1 MAGPEQGE
9 SEMPAEPSAAKEQP
23 HGMGRRI
30 VGWVMPAAGV
40 LILGSTAWVGWRTYQ
55 AYSHLQNAAADVS
68 RLQDDVRNV
77 AAIDQT
83 ATAATIEH
91 RQAESAGA
99 RSAVDDR
106 VFRAATAVP
115 WIGPNLEAVREVTVT
130 VDSLGTDVMPSLA
143 QVARTVSPVRPRPP
157 AWRDRSG
164 SERAGPRRRCNTPT
178 GRSTPRAR
186 GWPGSTGRT

>member
-9 SEMPAEPSAAKEQP
+9 SETPAEPGAAKEQP
-23 HGMGRRI
+23 HGMRRRV
-30 VGWVMPAAGV
+30 VGWVMLAAGV

-55 AYSHLQNAAADVS
+55 AYSHLQNAATDVS

-77 AAIDQT
+77 AAIGQT
-83 ATAATIEH
+83 ATAATIEPA
-91 RQAESAGA
+91 AESAGA
-99 RSAVDDR
+99 RSAIDEQ

-130 VDSLGTDVMPSLA
+130 VDSLATEVMPSLA
-143 QVARTVSPVRPRPP
+143 QVARTVSPSALAPRHGAIELAPIEQGLGGVAARRP
-157 AWRDRSG
+157 
-164 SERAGPRRRCNTPT
+164 

>member
-1 MAGPEQGE
+1 
-9 SEMPAEPSAAKEQP
+9 
-23 HGMGRRI
+23 MGR
-30 VGWVMPAAGV
+30 
-40 LILGSTAWVGWRTYQ
+40 L
-55 AYSHLQNAAADVS
+55 AYLSGAHSHLQTAAADVS

-91 RQAESAGA
+91 LQAESAGA

-130 VDSLGTDVMPSLA
+130 VDSLATEVMPSLA
-143 QVARTVSPVRPRPP
+143 QVAGTVSPSALAPRHGAIELAPIEQ
-157 AWRDRSG
+157 ASAALQHADRAVNAARSRVAGIDRSDLIAPVG
-164 SERAGPRRRCNTPT
+164 DAVLTLSRALEGAAALT
-178 GRSTPRAR
+178 GNGARAAR
-186 GWPGSTGRT
+186 LLPPM